1 MRFQLDIALTEE
13 DYLAFN
19 YFHALESES
28 GKKLI
33 RKTSLIF
40 IAAMVVLEILVF
52 LVMGITTFSTTY
64 MILLGVFTA
73 IYVLCMKKFVKRSIK
88 SQLKRMKQTG
98 KLPYDPVAKLEF
110 YEDKFVEIT
119 PGKHSE
125 QSYDVFE
132 RICVFKDQY
141 VFLFYSSIT
150 AYVLPISQIRAQI
163 SLVEFLSFL
172 SGKCSTIEYD

>member
-1 MRFQLDIALTEE
+1 MNFENSDYERNEQEEFQAKPVSPFADSPYEVASEITPKVKKVKKAGSRKWKKILAGAL
-13 DYLAFN
+13 
-19 YFHALESES
+19 
-28 GKKLI
+28 
-33 RKTSLIF
+33 
-40 IAAMVVLEILVF
+40 AAVVLAAVCC
-52 LVMGITTFSTTY
+52 
-64 MILLGVFTA
+64 GVTA
-73 IYVLCMKKFVKRSIK
+73 VAMK
-88 SQLKRMKQTG
+88 
-98 KLPYDPVAKLEF
+98 EF

-163 SLVEFLSFL
+163 SLVDFLSFM